1 MDGEDDLFYVRL
13 TLRYE
18 IQAQNSSKV
27 ASDTLTV
34 LSVRDSPEDV
44 LKSGQCLEFS
54 VDSLPDTAPPC
65 VWPQYEP
72 DVEEIPVRWGYD
84 VQIWEVSHEK
94 NQ

>member
-1 MDGEDDLFYVRL
+1 MGSENDLFYVRI
-13 TLRYE
+13 TLRYKLPL
-18 IQAQNSSKV
+18 QSCSKL

-34 LSVRDSPEDV
+34 LSVRESPEDV

-72 DVEEIPVRWGYD
+72 DIGEFPVRWGYD
-84 VQIWEVSHEK
+84 IQIWEVSY
-94 NQ
+94 